1 MTLFPPACSTA
12 LRLSAQHFLRL
23 LFTVSGVLALIFG
36 LTMNAHATNTVA
48 WKEEVQLH
56 DGKTL
61 IVTRTHTYD
70 PRGFR
75 EIGQG
80 PPLVEATVTF
90 TVPGTKKEVAWKSD
104 FGRANQDSL
113 VLLMLSFLKDTPYL
127 ATEPAGC
134 LAYNKWG
141 RPNPPY
147 VFFKFDGEWKRIPL
161 EQFPAEFK
169 ETNVVLSPDSNE
181 NKKKKIQEMTGC
193 DGFVSVENIKKL
205 NRDSMTHTLT
215 RAPITSGPKNVAAS
229 CGKMVYV
236 GDGWMGL
243 DWFTLKS
250 SYEEC
255 IKVCTLNKISAQ
267 YCPCGT
273 LFKEKQ

>member
-1 MTLFPPACSTA
+1 MTLFPPARSTA
-12 LRLSAQHFLRL
+12 LHLSAQHLLRP
-23 LFTVSGVLALIFG
+23 LFAVLVLILV
-36 LTMNAHATNTVA
+36 LTMNAYATNTVT
-48 WKEEVQLH
+48 WKEEVALH

-70 PRGFR
+70 PKGPR

-80 PPLVEATVTF
+80 PPLVEATIMF
-90 TVPGTKKEVAWKSD
+90 TVPGTDRIVIWKSD

-113 VLLMLSFLKDTPYL
+113 VLLMLDMLNGTPYIV
-127 ATEPAGC
+127 TEPGGC

-147 VFFKFDGEWKRIPL
+147 VFFKYDREWKRIPL

-169 ETNVVLSPDSNE
+169 ELNVVLAPDSNE
-181 NKKKKIQEMTGC
+181 RKKKEIQNMTTR

-205 NRDSMTHTLT
+205 NRDSGDRTIVRTEVKT
-215 RAPITSGPKNVAAS
+215 AKTVS
-229 CGKMVYV
+229 CGKKVYV

-243 DWFTLKS
+243 DWFTSKS
-250 SYEEC
+250 SYDEC
-255 IKVCTLNKISAQ
+255 MKVCTLNKISAQ

-273 LFKEKQ
+273 LFKNKEE